1 MKRLLPAILA
11 LSLLLTGC
19 GWLDG
24 SYSRITPHQQH
35 FAGSETQ
42 VNEAGNYLQLRN
54 ALVNMV
60 DTGEESRVISVVGF
74 KEEQLAQSM
83 DMAVRY
89 IKNNYPVGAYAVE
102 SVTYELGNIGGAL
115 AVSVNI
121 TYTHGKSEIR
131 KIRQVTSMEQA
142 RSLIEEALNQYDT
155 SLVMLIVGYE
165 PEDIHQ
171 LVDDFAAENPDVVM
185 ETPTLSVET
194 YPDAGFKRVMEIK
207 FTYQSSRDSLRSMRE
222 VVRRV
227 FSSADLYVSNDA
239 SDDQKLSQLYAFL
252 MERFDSYQIKT
263 SITPAYSLLNHGVGD
278 SAAFAKVYA
287 QMCERVDI
295 ECLVVVGTRNG
306 EPWCW
311 NIVQKDGYF
320 YHVDLLDCQSRN
332 DFRTLTD
339 GQMADYVWDY
349 SAYPACTGRPAVEA
363 PEETTDP
370 SRETADPSEET
381 TNPSEETVPAEE
393 TTEPEN
399 I

>member
-35 FAGSETQ
+35 SAGNDGQ
-42 VNEAGNYLQLRN
+42 VKEAGNYLQLRN
-54 ALVNMV
+54 ALVSMV
-60 DTGEESRVISVVGF
+60 DSGEESRVISVVGF
-74 KEEQLAQSM
+74 EEEQLSQSM

-102 SVTYELGNIGGAL
+102 DITYELGDIGGAV
-115 AVSVNI
+115 AVAVDI
-121 TYTHGKSEIR
+121 TYIHGKSELQR
-131 KIRQVTSMEQA
+131 IRQVADMEMA
-142 RSLIEEALNQYDT
+142 RRLIEEALTQYDP
-155 SLVMLIVGYE
+155 SLVILIGAYE

-185 ETPTLSVET
+185 ETPEVAVQTC
-194 YPDAGFKRVMEIK
+194 PDTGYRRIMELK

-227 FSSADLYVSNDA
+227 FSSAALYVSSDA
-239 SDDQKLSQLYAFL
+239 QDGQKLSQLYSFL
-252 MERFDSYQIKT
+252 MERFDAYQIKT

-278 SAAFAKVYA
+278 SAAFAEVYA
-287 QMCERVDI
+287 QMCERVDV

-311 NIVQKDGYF
+311 NIVQEDGYF
-320 YHVDLLDCQSRN
+320 YHVDLLDCQARG

-339 GQMADYVWDY
+339 EQMEAYVWDY
-349 SAYPACTGRPAVEA
+349 SAYPACTGRPVAEE
-363 PEETTDP
+363 PEETNNPT
-370 SRETADPSEET
+370 EET
-381 TNPSEETVPAEE
+381 TPAEE
-393 TTEPEN
+393 TTEPKN
-399 I
+399 N